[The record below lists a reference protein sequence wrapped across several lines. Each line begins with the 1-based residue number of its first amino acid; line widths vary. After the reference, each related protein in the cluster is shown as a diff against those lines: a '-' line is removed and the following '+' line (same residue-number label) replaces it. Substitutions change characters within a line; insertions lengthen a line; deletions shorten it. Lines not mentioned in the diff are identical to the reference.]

1 MEEFRMESLRDA
13 HTIRSVDLRTT
24 LRVAPATLS
33 DIYKKAGI
41 IHSSEEAPTGRG
53 ASKNILASD
62 VRKILETRGYS
73 YPTSARI
80 VSFMMCKGGVGKTT
94 STYYL
99 AQRLSGYGCRVL
111 AIDADSQGNMTSA
124 FNLDQFGCEIDA
136 ETPILVDVLT
146 NQCSIHEAII
156 AVTPNLHLIPSNPL
170 NATLEGKIREHHKNP
185 SVPLKRVLTPLLKHY
200 DYILVD
206 CAPALNLTNTAIVS
220 ASDMV
225 VLPVAPDKF
234 SQLGLDQTL
243 QEIGQIEQDFNLQIA
258 KRIIFTKFDARE
270 FTSLKYLA
278 EIADKHKNNRFET
291 AIRTCADVKNAI
303 TRKEDLFSLKK
314 SNAREDYDAF
324 ARELMGLDKFF
335 GVKRTPSADN

>member
-1 MEEFRMESLRDA
+1 MECLREPL
-13 HTIRSVDLRTT
+13 TIRSVDLRAT
-24 LRVAPATLS
+24 LGVAPATLS
-33 DIYKKAGI
+33 EIYKKAGVA
-41 IHSSEEAPTGRG
+41 SSTEDTTTGRG
-53 ASKNILASD
+53 VSKSILAHD
-62 VRKILETRGYS
+62 VRRILEARGYH
-73 YPTSARI
+73 YPEAARV

-99 AQRLSGYGCRVL
+99 AQRLSAYGCRVL
-111 AIDADSQGNMTSA
+111 AVDADSQGNMTSA
-124 FNLDQFGCEIDA
+124 FNLEQFGCEVDA

-146 NQCSIHEAII
+146 NQCSIQEAII
-156 AVTPNLHLIPSNPL
+156 AVTPTLHLIPSNPL
-170 NATLEGKIREHHKNP
+170 NANLEGKIREHHKNP
-185 SVPLKRVLTPLLKHY
+185 STPVKRALAPLLDHY

-243 QEIGQIEQDFNLQIA
+243 QEIGQIEQDFSLQIA

-278 EIADKHKNNRFET
+278 EIADKHKDKRFET

-314 SNAREDYDAF
+314 SNAKEDYDAF
-324 ARELMGLDKFF
+324 AQELMGLDKFF
-335 GVKRTPSADN
+335 GGKRKPSVDS

>member
-1 MEEFRMESLRDA
+1 MESLREPL
-13 HTIRSVDLRTT
+13 TIRSVDLRAT
-24 LRVAPATLS
+24 LGVAPATLS
-33 DIYKKAGI
+33 EIYKKARGGM
-41 IHSSEEAPTGRG
+41 SSEQVSTGRG
-53 ASKNILASD
+53 VSKNILAHD
-62 VRKILETRGYS
+62 VRKILEGRGYH
-73 YPTSARI
+73 YPKRAHVI
-80 VSFMMCKGGVGKTT
+80 SFMMCKGGVGKTT

-99 AQRLSGYGCRVL
+99 AQRLSAYGCRVL

-124 FNLDQFGCEIDA
+124 FNLEQFGCEFDA

-146 NQCSIHEAII
+146 NQCSIQEAII
-156 AVTPNLHLIPSNPL
+156 AITPTLHLIPSNPL
-170 NATLEGKIREHHKNP
+170 NANLEGKIREHHKNP
-185 SVPLKRVLTPLLKHY
+185 STPLKRALAPLLDSY

-243 QEIGQIEQDFNLQIA
+243 QEISQIEQDFGLTIP

-278 EIADKHKNNRFET
+278 EIAEKHKDKRFET

-314 SNAREDYDAF
+314 SNAKEDYDAF
-324 ARELMGLDKFF
+324 TQELMGLDKFF
-335 GVKRTPSADN
+335 GGKRKSSVDS

>member
-1 MEEFRMESLRDA
+1 
-13 HTIRSVDLRTT
+13 VDLRST
-24 LRVAPATLS
+24 LGVAPATLS
-33 DIYKKAGI
+33 EIYRKAGVA
-41 IHSSEEAPTGRG
+41 SSTEETPTGRG
-53 ASKNILASD
+53 VAKNIIAHD
-62 VRKILETRGYS
+62 VRKIFEARGYR
-73 YPTSARI
+73 YPETARV

-99 AQRLSGYGCRVL
+99 AQRLSAYGCRVL
-111 AIDADSQGNMTSA
+111 AIDGDSQGNMTSA
-124 FNLDQFGCEIDA
+124 FNLEQFGCEVDA

-146 NQCSIHEAII
+146 NQCSIQEAII
-156 AVTPNLHLIPSNPL
+156 AVTPTLHLIPSNPL
-170 NATLEGKIREHHKNP
+170 NANLEGKIREHHKNP
-185 SVPLKRVLTPLLKHY
+185 SVPLKRAVAPLLNHY

-243 QEIGQIEQDFNLQIA
+243 QEIGQIEQDFGLQIA

-278 EIADKHKNNRFET
+278 EIADKHKDKRFET

-303 TRKEDLFSLKK
+303 TRREDLFSLKK
-314 SNAREDYDAF
+314 SNAKEDYDAF
-324 ARELMGLDKFF
+324 AQELMGLDKFF
-335 GVKRTPSADN
+335 GGKRKPSVDS